1 MIIGKDIIDEEY
13 KRMLIVMLKMM
24 KVMLY
29 LIITVKIKITTIDN
43 IKVIIVQLW
52 NYNHS
57 KKSNII
63 KGKI

>member
-29 LIITVKIKITTIDN
+29 LIITVKIKITTIDT
-43 IKVIIVQLW
+43 IKVIVVQLW